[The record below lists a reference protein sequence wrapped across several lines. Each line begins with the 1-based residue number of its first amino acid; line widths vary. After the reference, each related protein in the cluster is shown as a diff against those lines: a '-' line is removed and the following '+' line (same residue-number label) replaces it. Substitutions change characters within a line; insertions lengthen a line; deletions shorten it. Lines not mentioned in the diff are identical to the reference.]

1 MPTALL
7 TGANRGIGLQLATQ
21 LRARGVDVIAAGRA
35 DSFELSALDVR
46 FEPLDLLDDS
56 SVKALAGRLAGQRID
71 LLIHNAGVLIGDSL
85 DSVRLDD
92 VRQQLE
98 VNTLGPLKL
107 TAALRSNLGRGSKI
121 AILTSRMGS
130 LADNCSGGA
139 YGYRLSKAGVN
150 AVGRSLAVDLA
161 PEGIAVL
168 LVHPGWVRTAMTGNS
183 GLVDAD
189 EAAAGVLKR
198 IDELTVETTGRF
210 LHANGEVLPW

>member
-107 TAALRSNLGRGSKI
+107 TAALRSNLGSGSKI